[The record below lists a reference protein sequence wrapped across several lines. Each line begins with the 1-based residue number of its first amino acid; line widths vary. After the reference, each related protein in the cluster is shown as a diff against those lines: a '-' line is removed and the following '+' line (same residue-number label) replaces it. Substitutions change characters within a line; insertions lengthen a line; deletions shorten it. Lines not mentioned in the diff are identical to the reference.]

1 MVYFY
6 NSNPKQIMRSNFLL
20 IAFLLLTSFG
30 FSQNVDVS
38 GSVLDAGTGEPIP
51 SVNIFARDY
60 KIGTATDFDGNFK
73 LSNVPIGVT
82 LVFSYVGYSDYEY
95 KVTQTETIKVSM
107 LQDLKGLEEVVVI
120 GYGTKAK
127 KDVTG
132 SISVVDSKTI
142 DDLRPIKAEQAL
154 QGTVAGVYV
163 STGSGAPGSRIDIRI
178 RGISSN
184 GENGPLVLIDGYQGD
199 MDLLNPSDIESY
211 TVLKDA
217 QASVYGAKGANGVIL
232 ITTKQGKKNSKTKIS
247 FNSYTGFQESSKKL
261 NLLNAQEYALLL
273 NESYAN
279 AGLALPYPSIQ
290 GIGEGTNWQDE
301 VLQRAPITNN
311 DISISGGSE
320 KIIYSFSASK
330 INQEGIVGLDKSGF
344 DRGTARL
351 SIGVDLFDNLNL
363 KANVTY
369 TDFNRQ
375 GLNEN
380 GLGSVLFN
388 AINVPSIF
396 SPYDANGD
404 YTLVPDTPGYGLE
417 VINPLA
423 QIANTYNSYNQER
436 LNGSISLEYKIL
448 NGLKLT
454 SRYGFQKYNS
464 IGKSF
469 SMLVNYGE
477 GKVFN
482 NVSQSTVSQNAEKLS
497 KYTFDFFAEYQKT
510 LFDDH
515 KFKLT
520 LGGTLYEENGEGLF
534 ATGYDVPY
542 NSWEYAD
549 IDLADGLPD
558 EPVKTNGS
566 YKSTPYKRPSL
577 FGTLDYDFR
586 KKYLLSFIFRRDQS
600 SNFSSDNSVAYFRS
614 ILGGWIISE
623 EDFFNKDGK
632 INFLKL
638 RASYGTLGNDAIP
651 GDAYRSFLT
660 GESEYIFDGT
670 LVSGTAVGV
679 LTNSS
684 VKWETDTKIDIGLDA
699 KMFNN
704 KLEITADY
712 YNNTRKDLLIRNTP
726 VSGTAGGS
734 APGSGN
740 PTVNAGTVENKGF
753 ELALNYSDNI
763 KDFNYKVGFNI
774 TTINNEVTEV
784 NNGSGFLESGAFGI
798 GQPSP
803 TRMQVGQTIGAFY
816 GYQTDGIFQNQA
828 EVNAHPSQIALG
840 TVAQPGDIRYKDVN
854 GDGVIDLNDRTFI
867 GKPIADY
874 TLGFNI
880 NLSYKNFDF
889 VGYSYASIGND
900 MIRNYER
907 TENRLNKLNYVLD
920 RWTGEGTSNDVPRV
934 TAGAS
939 SNNLFSDYF
948 VEDASFFRIQNIQLG
963 YSLPAN
969 FINNLK
975 LTKVRLYASVNNVY
989 TFTKYRGFDPTAN
1002 SGDPIAGGIDY
1013 GFYPNPRIY
1022 MLGLNVAF

>member
-1 MVYFY
+1 
-6 NSNPKQIMRSNFLL
+6 MRSNFLL

-60 KIGTATDFDGNFK
+60 KVGTTTDFDGNFK

-95 KVTQTETIKVSM
+95 KVTKTETIKVSM
-107 LQDLKGLEEVVVI
+107 LQDLKGLEEVVVV
-120 GYGTKAK
+120 GYGTKVK
-127 KDVTG
+127 KEVTG
-132 SISVVDSKTI
+132 AVGYVSSSTI
-142 DDLRPIKAEQAL
+142 DELKPIKGEQAL
-154 QGTVAGVYV
+154 QGTVSGVYV
-163 STGSGAPGSRIDIRI
+163 SSGSGAPGSGFNIRI

-199 MDLLNPSDIESY
+199 MSLLNPADIESIS
-211 TVLKDA
+211 VLKDA

-232 ITTKQGKKNSKTKIS
+232 VTTKAGKKNSKMKIS
-247 FNSYTGFQESSKKL
+247 FNSYTGFQETTRKL

-279 AGLALPYPSIQ
+279 AGLTLPYPNV
-290 GIGEGTNWQDE
+290 EGLGTGTDWQDE
-301 VLQRAPITNN
+301 VFEKAPIRNN
-311 DISISGGSE
+311 DISITGGSE
-320 KIIYSFSASK
+320 KITYSFSASK

-351 SIGVDLFDNLNL
+351 AVNVDLYDNLTLKTNL
-363 KANVTY
+363 IY

-388 AINVPSIF
+388 AINVPSVF
-396 SPYDANGD
+396 TPYNTNGD
-404 YTLVPDTPGYGLE
+404 FTLVPDTPGYGNE

-423 QIANTYNSYNQER
+423 QINNTYNSYNQER
-436 LNGSISLEYKIL
+436 LNGSISLEYKVFDDFKI
-448 NGLKLT
+448 T
-454 SRYGFQKYNS
+454 SRYGFQRGNS
-464 IGKSF
+464 VSKDF
-469 SMLVNYGE
+469 NMLVNYGNN
-477 GKVFN
+477 KVFN
-482 NVSQSTVSQNAEKLS
+482 NVSQSTVNQNTQKFS
-497 KYTFDFFAEYQKT
+497 SYTFDFFGEYKKT

-515 KFKLT
+515 TFKLT

-549 IDLADGLPD
+549 IALTNGLPI
-558 EPVKTNGS
+558 EPIKTNGS

-577 FGTLDYDFR
+577 FATLDYDFK
-586 KKYLLSFIFRRDQS
+586 KKYLVSFILRRDQS
-600 SNFSSDNSVAYFRS
+600 SNFGPDFSVAYFKS
-614 ILGGWIISE
+614 VLGGWIISE
-623 EDFFNKDGK
+623 EDFFDADGK

-651 GDAYRSFLT
+651 GNAFRSLLT
-660 GESEYIFDGT
+660 GESEYIFDGSLT
-670 LVSGTAVGV
+670 TGTAVGV
-679 LTNSS
+679 LTNPS
-684 VKWETDTKIDIGLDA
+684 VKWETDIKLDIGLDA

-704 KLEITADY
+704 KLEIIADY
-712 YNNTRKDLLIRNTP
+712 YNNTRKDLLIAGTP
-726 VSGTAGGS
+726 VTGTAGGS

-740 PTVNAGTVENKGF
+740 PTVNAGTVKNNGF
-753 ELALNYSDNI
+753 ELALNYKDNI
-763 KDFNYKVGFNI
+763 KDFNYALGFNI

-784 NNGSGFLESGAFGI
+784 NNGSGFIESGAFGI

-803 TRMQVGQTIGAFY
+803 TRMQVGQTIGSFY

-828 EVNAHPSQIALG
+828 EVDAHPSQVALG
-840 TVAQPGDIRYKDVN
+840 AVAQPGDIRYKDLN
-854 GDGVIDLNDRTFI
+854 GDGVINLNDRTFI

-874 TLGFNI
+874 TLGFNL

-920 RWTGEGTSNDVPRV
+920 RWTGEGTSNEVPRV

-939 SNNLFSDYF
+939 ANNVFSDYF
-948 VEDASFFRIQNIQLG
+948 VEDASFLRIQNIQLG
-963 YSLPAN
+963 YSLPSSL
-969 FINNLK
+969 IEKIK
-975 LTKVRLYASVNNVY
+975 LNKVRVYASVNNVY
-989 TFTKYRGFDPTAN
+989 TFTKYKGFDPAAN